1 MPTTHASSNTNGS
14 RPTSTSHTGRYR
26 TEQPIDSLISAPLV
40 AVTKANAMMFTGQTR
55 FILENCFDK
64 QDGRYVPVMLEM
76 TFQTGTVMQDQQSE
90 NGFNISTQSMNFQIP
105 LISLLPLNS
114 LVIDSLKLNF
124 GLDITSV
131 YQGKSRSERLTEGEL
146 PGVLKHTTVM
156 SGRITQTDKSSG
168 GKQKMDST
176 PRKAHLKICIEVK
189 AQALPKGIQS
199 LLDIYSRSITPTAHP
214 ISNTNELSEK

>member
-1 MPTTHASSNTNGS
+1 MPTTQASSNTNES
-14 RPTSTSHTGRYR
+14 RPTSTSHTGKYR
-26 TEQPIDSLISAPLV
+26 MEQPIDSLISAPLV
-40 AVTKANAMMFTGQTR
+40 AATKANAMMFTGQTR

-76 TFQTGTVMQDQQSE
+76 TFQTGTVMQDRQSE

-156 SGRITQTDKSSG
+156 LGRIAQTDNPSG
-168 GKQKMDST
+168 SKQKMDSA
-176 PRKAHLKICIEVK
+176 PRKAHLKISIEVK
-189 AQALPKGIQS
+189 AQALPKGVQS
-199 LLDIYSRSITPTAHP
+199 LLDVYSRSIAPIAHP
-214 ISNTNELSEK
+214 TSNIDESSEK